1 MGLIFLSVCLS
12 ERFAMLRQERERL
25 ERKMEIDKVIER
37 ERERQRNRE
46 NKGERK
52 RDVE

>member
-25 ERKMEIDKVIER
+25 ERKMEIDKGIER
-37 ERERQRNRE
+37 ERDREAEKQREQGRKKERC
-46 NKGERK
+46 
-52 RDVE
+52 